1 MILVRLVAPLA
12 ALALALAACADDEPE
27 PRVDPTPTVST
38 STSVT
43 PTPDPTST
51 GPVEPTLPPE
61 AHSDNAAGAIAFVKF
76 YWDMA
81 DFAQLTGD
89 VDGLMPLATPECKAC
104 EGGVQAIQDA
114 YGDGAV
120 MRGGTTTLSR
130 FRTTRVGAQD
140 RRWMQVK
147 FRVTST
153 RQVVD
158 YPGEQRDVVHQ
169 AATVNAQFLLERQAG
184 SWVVTFWEAS

>member
-1 MILVRLVAPLA
+1 MTRLRWATVLTT
-12 ALALALAACADDEPE
+12 LTLALAACADDDPE
-27 PRVDPTPTVST
+27 PRDDPTPTVST
-38 STSVT
+38 STS
-43 PTPDPTST
+43 PTPDPTPT

-104 EGGVQAIQDA
+104 EGGIQAIQDA
-114 YGDGAV
+114 YDDGAV

-184 SWVVTFWEAS
+184 AWVVTFWEAS